1 MTQSKNILELKQ
13 NALKRNLCKDYHDRW
28 DSAQE
33 IKDIIDI
40 VTDANGADFICSSAA
55 NGWGC
60 SKDYITTLAKGYING
75 EYISRHKGYTSSLY
89 CGAEGKITARTTI
102 IIVLHSNVTIEI
114 PEDECVMVYAAESD
128 ISIVNNGVARVF
140 NYGSSITFSG
150 QGSAK
155 EIPASTLKDS
165 WINL

>member
-28 DSAQE
+28 NNAKE

-40 VTDANGADFICSSAA
+40 VTDANGADFICASAA

-114 PEDECVMVYAAESD
+114 PENECVMVYAAESD
-128 ISIVNNGVARVF
+128 INIINNGTARVH
-140 NYGSSITFSG
+140 NYGCHISVSG
-150 QGSAK
+150 QGRTK
-155 EIPASTLKDS
+155 EISASTKKNS